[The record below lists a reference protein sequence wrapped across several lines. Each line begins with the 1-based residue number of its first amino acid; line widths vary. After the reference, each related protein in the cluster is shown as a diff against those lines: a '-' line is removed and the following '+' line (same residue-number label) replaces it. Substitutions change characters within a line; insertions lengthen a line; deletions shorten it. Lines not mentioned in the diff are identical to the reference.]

1 MNAPRLP
8 TLLLKNT
15 KNDIY
20 QQKDNIKQYLL
31 QMGGFKNIQEAKKV
45 LGVTNIRDVYEP
57 LLEDWNNFVESENKN
72 LMKKY
77 NEEYKLYQ
85 KEKLRLYNEKVKRE
99 VRQKL
104 IKQEIKKQEQ
114 KKKRQEKKINKTD
127 NDKKKKDI
135 TKGELVK
142 YIQNNIFVYSSGSSQ
157 YLLHG
162 FFKQF
167 LGKDIIV
174 DVVSDYNVY
183 SKDHSGEDKV
193 VETFQHKIPETNR
206 DYNHWFKGTAEFTY
220 FYPED
225 TAVFPSYPGCMLLI
239 HVAKTMDNINYL
251 GYYQIFQDSD
261 NGKCVF
267 NPIRLWATDK
277 YDNAII
283 KKSNDGRKRYNKI
296 LKDLDVLETKY
307 INGVDENNINDVCNT
322 LQIDIVIEKP
332 LCDIKFIECKSIKK
346 ALKKFSYV
354 NTRLNHIEAML
365 NEYVLNDKPISISRA
380 DLRELKKQLDTDNI
394 YYTFNRDNLGL
405 SKINTISNTYSLKND
420 MADAFNEFE
429 FENNLINC
437 KIDDI
442 DDANLSRFIH
452 NGTHY
457 NGTID
462 FKNVEDYKVNN
473 IFHIDMKKAYAKFYE
488 CKFYEGFLG
497 KITDF
502 RTTDKMEGVGLY
514 LIINLVIPE
523 SKFKMYNDKLNI
535 YNSNNIYTSFELT
548 FLLSVGCS
556 FNIVGGVWGV
566 NPLDFRFNEKMLDG
580 KTEEGNSYYAIWCG
594 KCDSHYLQSKTWING
609 DENFAMV
616 LKENSSGNIQTY
628 DNNEIC
634 IKYDKKHNYHL
645 GHITSFITAYQRLNV
660 LEQLLLIDYDNVIRV
675 CVDGI
680 YTVTEISN
688 CVNAFRHKNEI
699 EEKTFV
705 NIAGDSYISNLIRIG
720 EDDESDIFQGMF
732 NGESRR
738 HNKKELHIGAGG
750 NGKTHKN
757 LTDKGL
763 TKLLYVSPSWKLARN
778 KQKEYGCNVSVWAR
792 LITDDPE
799 MINYVKR
806 HNNVLLIDEVSMLS
820 EDQKNKIFEIYDDM
834 KIIFC
839 GDLGYQLS
847 TFTGQEMNSSGFD
860 EIIQNDTNYR
870 TNDIELLKLLNKLRV
885 MIKDDV
891 SCYVI
896 NSFVLQEFKKFN
908 KIISIEELQE
918 KYDVNDMILS
928 GTNETKDIYTDLFKH
943 IQKYYCKE
951 NNRLYCNGDIVI
963 GEEPQCKNELRHA
976 YTTHSIQGETAY
988 NNLFIDASKMF
999 NARMF
1004 YTALSRAKKL
1014 DQIYIISK

>member
-8 TLLLKNT
+8 KQLLKYS

-20 QQKDNIKQYLL
+20 KKKDNIKQYLL
-31 QMGGFKNIQEAKKV
+31 QLGGFKTIQEAKRI
-45 LGVTNIRDVYEP
+45 LGAENIQDVYEP
-57 LLEDWNNFVESENKN
+57 LLDNYNSFVEQENKI

-77 NEEYKLYQ
+77 NEDYKVYQ
-85 KEKLRLYNEKVKRE
+85 KEKLRLYNEQVKKE
-99 VRQKL
+99 VREKL
-104 IKQEIKKQEQ
+104 IKKKQTAKRINNKKRENRQ
-114 KKKRQEKKINKTD
+114 RRKKNMTEEEEKKKYYKKRERDEEITVMENV
-127 NDKKKKDI
+127 KKFVFYEVGRDVY
-135 TKGELVK
+135 ELYK
-142 YIQNNIFVYSSGSSQ
+142 
-157 YLLHG
+157 

-167 LGKDIIV
+167 QGMDITV
-174 DVVSDYNVY
+174 DVMDN
-183 SKDHSGEDKV
+183 GEFID
-193 VETFQHKIPETNR
+193 TIQHKIPETNR
-206 DYNHWFKGTAEFTY
+206 AFNHWFELSAKFIY
-220 FYPED
+220 LYPVETSIYGLYPD
-225 TAVFPSYPGCMLLI
+225 AVLFAHEPRQI
-239 HVAKTMDNINYL
+239 NNINYKKYL
-251 GYYQIFQDSD
+251 QFFKDSD

-277 YDNAII
+277 YDNACI
-283 KKSNDGRKRYNKI
+283 KKSKDGKYRYSRI
-296 LKDLDVLETKY
+296 LNELNNLEIKY
-307 INGVDENNINDVCNT
+307 VNGVDENNINDVCNT

-354 NTRLNHIEAML
+354 NTRLNHIEVLL
-365 NEYVLNDKPISISRA
+365 NEFVLNDKPISVTR
-380 DLRELKKQLDTDNI
+380 DELREFKKQLDDNKT

-420 MADAFNEFE
+420 MVETFNEFE
-429 FENNLINC
+429 IENNLINC
-437 KIDDI
+437 KIDDV

-462 FKNVEDYKVNN
+462 FKNVGDYDINN

-488 CKFYEGFLG
+488 CIFYEGFLG

-502 RTTDKMEGVGLY
+502 RLTDKMEGVGLY
-514 LIINLVIPE
+514 LIINLIIPE

-535 YNSNNIYTSFELT
+535 YNDNNIYTSAELT

-566 NPLDFRFNEKMLDG
+566 KPLDFRFNEKMLDS
-580 KTEEGNSYYAIWCG
+580 KTEEGNSYYALWCG

-609 DENFAMV
+609 DENFASV
-616 LKENSSGNIQTY
+616 LKENSSGNVELY

-645 GHITSFITAYQRLNV
+645 GHITAFITAYQRLNV
-660 LEQLLLIDYDNVIRV
+660 IEQLLLIDYNNVIRV

-680 YTVTEISN
+680 YTITEIN
-688 CVNAFRHKNEI
+688 KCVNAFRHKNEI
-699 EEKTFV
+699 NEKTFV
-705 NIAGDSYISNLIRIG
+705 NIAGDSYISNLIKIQ
-720 EDDESDIFQGMF
+720 EDEEMGLFENMF
-732 NGESRR
+732 NGNMRK

-792 LITDDPE
+792 LITEDPE

-806 HNNVLLIDEVSMLS
+806 NNNVLLIDEVSMLS

-870 TNDIELLKLLNKLRV
+870 TNDKQLLQLLNKLRV
-885 MIKDDV
+885 MIKDEV

-896 NSFVLQEFKKFN
+896 NSFVLQEFKKIN
-908 KIISIEELQE
+908 KIISIDELQE
-918 KYDVNDMILS
+918 KYDVKDMILS

-943 IQKYYCKE
+943 IPKYYCKE
-951 NNRLYCNGDIVI
+951 NNRIYCNGDIVI
-963 GEEPQCKNELRHA
+963 GEEPQCKNEVRHA

-999 NARMF
+999 DARMF
-1004 YTALSRAKKL
+1004 YTALSRAKKI
-1014 DQIYIISK
+1014 DQIYIIIK